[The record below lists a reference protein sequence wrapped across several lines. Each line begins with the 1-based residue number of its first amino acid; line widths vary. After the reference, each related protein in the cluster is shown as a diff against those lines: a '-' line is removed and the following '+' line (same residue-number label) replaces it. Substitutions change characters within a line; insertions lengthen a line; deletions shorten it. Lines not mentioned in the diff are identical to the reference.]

1 MDRSISQESAVSA
14 FSTAIIARSCYLFLD
29 SGPKPRA
36 PATDLPTEI
45 LLRIF
50 HLVYAGNRS
59 LQLESFHSEHLC
71 EDWTHEEPLS
81 PALFPFA
88 IAAVCSRWC
97 DVAATVPEFWTRMTV
112 TVDKN
117 PTDIAAIRACLR
129 WSRSLP
135 LDITVTRSIIDHNT
149 PDEVECQRAQN
160 VRALLRPH
168 LNRIRRLHISV
179 LHSATLPFLFTN
191 LDGPAKLLQS
201 LKLESAID
209 DGDSTQIHP
218 SRGPLV
224 TPVLDTLDISGR
236 CLQDGLLKRPA
247 QTALMSKITSV
258 NISRYRP
265 SGSTF
270 SLSRL
275 QTLAFEKL
283 DNSHVLKVVFAVLIG
298 VRLSS
303 TTITDCKVNTLGR
316 IGFTDYLTFENM
328 DVPKNF
334 INMLYHWNGSSLT
347 LDNCDGVDDRPF
359 KSTSEE
365 ECYIAPRMTKLQ
377 LLNCDR
383 FTAPAL
389 KRFIQ
394 ARIRAASA
402 PQWGFLNPLA
412 TESDEEDMLMMNTKA
427 IGWLDVRGRGPVI
440 TKADAAWLSEHVQ
453 MFSWDALQPDGK
465 RHSKILVI
473 FDPSFEAQALHN
485 NILIPADP
493 LEYPTP
499 PFLTVSSLTPMVL
512 FHVAPLTRHYEG
524 RPAAGTLFIT
534 WMIFEF
540 WIMVGGQ
547 TGTTRCSP

>member
-1 MDRSISQESAVSA
+1 MSA
-14 FSTAIIARSCYLFLD
+14 FSTAIIARSCYLLLD
-29 SGPKPRA
+29 SGPKPCA

-50 HLVYAGNRS
+50 HLVYTENRS
-59 LQLESFHSEHLC
+59 LQLESFHSEHVC

-112 TVDKN
+112 MVDKN
-117 PTDIAAIRACLR
+117 PTDISAIRACLR

-149 PDEVECQRAQN
+149 PDEVECQHAQN

-168 LNRIRRLHISV
+168 LDHIRRLHISV
-179 LHSATLPFLFTN
+179 LHSTTLPFLFTD
-191 LDGPAKLLQS
+191 LDGPAKLLQR
-201 LKLESAID
+201 LKLASAID
-209 DGDSTQIHP
+209 DGGSTQIHP

-236 CLQDGLLKRPA
+236 CLQDGSLKRPA

-258 NISRYRP
+258 NISRYHP
-265 SGSTF
+265 SSANLPILDDLTLCDVHFDTNQKKLAGSTF

-303 TTITDCKVNTLGR
+303 TIITDCKVNTLGR

-328 DVPKNF
+328 DIPKNF
-334 INMLYHWNGSSLT
+334 INMLHHWNGSSLT
-347 LDNCDGVDDRPF
+347 LDNCDGVDDRFFDVMSRPF

-365 ECYIAPRMTKLQ
+365 ECYIVPRMMKLR

-402 PQWGFLNPLA
+402 LQWGFLNPLA

-440 TKADAAWLSEHVQ
+440 TKADAVWLSEHVG

-465 RHSKILVI
+465 RYVV
-473 FDPSFEAQALHN
+473 
-485 NILIPADP
+485 
-493 LEYPTP
+493 EYD
-499 PFLTVSSLTPMVL
+499 LKKVV
-512 FHVAPLTRHYEG
+512 VK
-524 RPAAGTLFIT
+524 
-534 WMIFEF
+534 
-540 WIMVGGQ
+540 
-547 TGTTRCSP
+547 

>member
-1 MDRSISQESAVSA
+1 MDGSISQESAVSA

-50 HLVYAGNRS
+50 YLVYAENRS

-117 PTDIAAIRACLR
+117 PTDISAIRACLR

-149 PDEVECQRAQN
+149 PDEVECQRSQN
-160 VRALLRPH
+160 IRALLRPH

-179 LHSATLPFLFTN
+179 LHSATLPFLFTD

-201 LKLESAID
+201 LKLASAID
-209 DGDSTQIHP
+209 DGASTQIQ
-218 SRGPLV
+218 SSYGPLV
-224 TPVLDTLDISGR
+224 APVLDTLDISGR
-236 CLQDGLLKRPA
+236 CLQDSLLKRPA

-265 SGSTF
+265 SGANVEGLSLWQTLRTLSQLPMLDDLTLCDVHFDINQKYPTVATF
-270 SLSRL
+270 TLSRL

-283 DNSHVLKVVFAVLIG
+283 DDSHVLKVVFAVLIG

-303 TTITDCKVNTLGR
+303 TIIIDCKVNTLGR

-334 INMLYHWNGSSLT
+334 INMLHHWNGSSLT
-347 LDNCDGVDDRPF
+347 LDNCDGVDDRFFDIMSRPF

-365 ECYIAPRMTKLQ
+365 ECYIAPRMTKLR

-440 TKADAAWLSEHVQ
+440 TKADATWLSEHVQ

-465 RHSKILVI
+465 RYVVEYDSKKV
-473 FDPSFEAQALHN
+473 
-485 NILIPADP
+485 
-493 LEYPTP
+493 
-499 PFLTVSSLTPMVL
+499 VVK
-512 FHVAPLTRHYEG
+512 
-524 RPAAGTLFIT
+524 
-534 WMIFEF
+534 
-540 WIMVGGQ
+540 
-547 TGTTRCSP
+547 

>member
-1 MDRSISQESAVSA
+1 MDGSISQESAVSA
-14 FSTAIIARSCYLFLD
+14 FSTAIVARSCSLFLD
-29 SGPKPRA
+29 SGPKTRA

-50 HLVYAGNRS
+50 HLVYAENIS
-59 LQLESFHSEHLC
+59 LQRESFYSDIVC

-81 PALFPFA
+81 PTLFPFA

-117 PTDIAAIRACLR
+117 PTDISAIRACLR

-135 LDITVTRSIIDHNT
+135 LDITVTRSVIDHDI
-149 PDEVECQRAQN
+149 PDEVEHQRAQN

-201 LKLESAID
+201 LKLASAID
-209 DGDSTQIHP
+209 DGDSTRTRP
-218 SRGPLV
+218 SHGFLV
-224 TPVLDTLDISGR
+224 APVLDTLDISGR
-236 CLQDGLLKRPA
+236 CFQDGLLQKPA

-265 SGSTF
+265 SGANAEGLSVWQTLGTLSQFPVLDDLTLCDVHFDTNGKKKTLAGATF

-283 DNSHVLKVVFAVLIG
+283 DNSHILNIVFALLITT
-298 VRLSS
+298 RLSS
-303 TTITDCKVNTLGR
+303 TIITDCRVNSLGC
-316 IGFTDYLTFENM
+316 ICFTDYLTFENM
-328 DVPKNF
+328 DVSKNF
-334 INMLYHWNGSSLT
+334 VNVLRHWNGSSLT
-347 LDNCDGVDDRPF
+347 LDNCAGVDDGFFDVIARPF
-359 KSTSEE
+359 KSTSED
-365 ECYIAPRMTKLQ
+365 ECYIAPRMTKLR

-394 ARIRAASA
+394 ARVRAASA
-402 PQWGFLNPLA
+402 PQWGFLNPQA
-412 TESDEEDMLMMNTKA
+412 TESDEEDMLTMNTKA

-440 TKADAAWLSEHVQ
+440 PEADAAWLSEHVG

-465 RHSKILVI
+465 RCVV
-473 FDPSFEAQALHN
+473 
-485 NILIPADP
+485 
-493 LEYPTP
+493 EYYSTK
-499 PFLTVSSLTPMVL
+499 VV
-512 FHVAPLTRHYEG
+512 VK
-524 RPAAGTLFIT
+524 
-534 WMIFEF
+534 
-540 WIMVGGQ
+540 
-547 TGTTRCSP
+547 